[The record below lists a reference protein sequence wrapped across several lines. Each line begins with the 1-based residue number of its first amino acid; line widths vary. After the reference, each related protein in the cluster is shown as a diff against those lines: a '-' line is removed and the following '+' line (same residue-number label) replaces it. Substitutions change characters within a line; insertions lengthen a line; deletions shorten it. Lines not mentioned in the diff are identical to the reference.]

1 MERLK
6 LNNTN
11 KGIILITASAFCF
24 ALMGMFV
31 RLSGDLPA
39 MQKSFFR
46 NIVAFVFSVAVLL
59 KEHKKITV
67 PKSAVK
73 YLFLRAFFGTV
84 GIVCNFY
91 AIGKLVLA
99 DASILNKMS
108 PFFAILGSLLILK
121 EKISPKKAII
131 VLTAF
136 IGCLFVIKPTFRNAE
151 LIPSLIGLL
160 GGFGAGLAYTM
171 VHKLGQEKVEGSFI
185 VFFFS
190 AFSTLVFLPFMIAEY
205 KPMTALQ
212 LGYLLLAGL
221 SATGGQY
228 TITAAYIYAP
238 ARDISVYDYSQIV
251 FSSLLG
257 LFVFGQV
264 PDVLSIIGY
273 VIIIAM
279 AVAMFFLNRKSAKSA

>member
-1 MERLK
+1 MIALSNRQ
-6 LNNTN
+6 
-11 KGIILITASAFCF
+11 KGTLCIILSAFCF
-24 ALMGMFV
+24 AWMNAFV
-31 RLSGDLPA
+31 RLAGDLPFI
-39 MQKSFFR
+39 QKSFFR
-46 NIVAFVFSVAVLL
+46 NLVALTFALVMLLRQKGKFLPRKGALPYLLIRAAV
-59 KEHKKITV
+59 
-67 PKSAVK
+67 
-73 YLFLRAFFGTV
+73 GTT
-84 GIVCNFY
+84 GILCNFY
-91 AIGKLVLA
+91 AIDHLA
-99 DASILNKMS
+99 LSDASILNKMS
-108 PFFAILGSLLILK
+108 PFFAILGSLVILK
-121 EKISPKKAII
+121 EKISPKKAMI
-131 VLTAF
+131 VLAAF
-136 IGCLFVIKPTFRNAE
+136 IGCLFVIKPTFQNAE
-151 LIPSLIGLL
+151 LAPSLIGLL
-160 GGFGAGLAYTM
+160 GGFGAGIAYTM

-279 AVAMFFLNRKSAKSA
+279 AAAMFFLNRKSAKSA

>member
-1 MERLK
+1 MKKLK

-11 KGIILITASAFCF
+11 KGIILIIASAFCF

-31 RLSGDLPA
+31 RLAGDLPA

-46 NIVAFVFSVAVLL
+46 NIVALFFSLTILL
-59 KEHKKITV
+59 KEHEKIAV
-67 PKSAVK
+67 PKSTVK
-73 YLFLRAFFGTV
+73 YLLLRAFFGTI

-108 PFFAILGSLLILK
+108 PFFAILGSLVILK
-121 EKISPKKAII
+121 EKISPKKAAI
-131 VLTAF
+131 VITAF

-160 GGFGAGLAYTM
+160 GGFGAGIAYTM
-171 VHKLGQEKVEGSFI
+171 VHKLGQEKVKGSFI

-190 AFSTLVFLPFMIAEY
+190 VFSTLVFLPFMIVEY
-205 KPMTALQ
+205 KHMTVMQ
-212 LGYLLLAGL
+212 LVFLLLAGL

-228 TITAAYIYAP
+228 TITAAYIFAP
-238 ARDISVYDYSQIV
+238 ARDISVYDYSQII

-257 LFVFGQV
+257 LFVFGQI
-264 PDVLSIIGY
+264 PDIFSIIGY

-279 AVAMFFLNRKSAKSA
+279 AAAMFFLNRKTLKNT

>member
-31 RLSGDLPA
+31 RLAGDLPA

-46 NIVAFVFSVAVLL
+46 NIVALVFSVAVLL

-131 VLTAF
+131 VLAAF

-160 GGFGAGLAYTM
+160 GGFGAGIAYTM

-212 LGYLLLAGL
+212 LIYRLRYHNSHGGRNVLFKPQISKKRITRSTL
-221 SATGGQY
+221 SKKH
-228 TITAAYIYAP
+228 
-238 ARDISVYDYSQIV
+238 RDC
-251 FSSLLG
+251 FSSPCAFLV
-257 LFVFGQV
+257 LF
-264 PDVLSIIGY
+264 LY
-273 VIIIAM
+273 NER
-279 AVAMFFLNRKSAKSA
+279 FFPRPRHAA

>member
-11 KGIILITASAFCF
+11 KGIILITLSAFCF

-31 RLSGDLPA
+31 RLAGDLPA

-46 NIVAFVFSVAVLL
+46 NIVALVFSVAVLL

-131 VLTAF
+131 VLAAF

-151 LIPSLIGLL
+151 LVPSLIGLL
-160 GGFGAGLAYTM
+160 GGFGAGMAYTM
-171 VHKLGQEKVEGSFI
+171 VHKLGQEKVDGSFI
-185 VFFFS
+185 VFFLLGIFHLGIS
-190 AFSTLVFLPFMIAEY
+190 AVYDSRIQTDDNL
-205 KPMTALQ
+205 TAW
-212 LGYLLLAGL
+212 L
-221 SATGGQY
+221 SAPCRSFRNRRSIYHNGGLY
-228 TITAAYIYAP
+228 LCSG
-238 ARDISVYDYSQIV
+238 ARY
-251 FSSLLG
+251 FG
-257 LFVFGQV
+257 L
-264 PDVLSIIGY
+264 
-273 VIIIAM
+273 
-279 AVAMFFLNRKSAKSA
+279 